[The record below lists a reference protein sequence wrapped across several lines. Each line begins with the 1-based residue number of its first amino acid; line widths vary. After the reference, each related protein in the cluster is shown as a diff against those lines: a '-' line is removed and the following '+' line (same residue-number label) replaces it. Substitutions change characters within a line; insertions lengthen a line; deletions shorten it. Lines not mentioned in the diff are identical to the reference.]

1 MVGMVRILLVLAFIQ
16 LIAWLL
22 PAWPEFKGI
31 PNYLP
36 LHVLMETVSIVVS
49 MMVFAV
55 GWNSN
60 SQKVS
65 GNIIL
70 LASAF
75 FSVGILDFSHTV
87 SYGGMPDFIS
97 PNDSEKHLNFW
108 LSARFL
114 ASAVLLVVAIRPWN
128 QTISTVIRYL
138 IFGTLLALTLV
149 INWVVIY
156 HQDMLPD
163 TFIPGQG
170 LTAFKKN
177 CEYIFIVAN
186 VTTAAILWTRMR
198 TLQPYNIVL
207 LFGAVSTLAMSEF
220 YFTLYTTMT
229 GSYNVLG
236 HVYKVIAYLFIY
248 RAIVV
253 EVIEE
258 PYALLAQEKEKF
270 SNIFDSISDGIELV
284 SMDGLVVDMNRA
296 DYERMG
302 YIKEEV
308 VGKPITQFSAS
319 ENASRVLE
327 KIGEIEKN
335 GHAVFET
342 ARVCKDASVIPLEVS
357 ARIVEMDAQ
366 KVFLGISR
374 DITERKR
381 QEATRAELAAI
392 VESSSDAI
400 IGKTLDGIITSW
412 NKSAEA
418 IYGYSASEV
427 IGKPITLLAHPSKH
441 AEIHEFLE
449 RIRDGAEVVNYETER
464 ICKEGMPIQIALTLS
479 PIKDASGNITGVSTI
494 ARDITEK
501 KRMEDEVRQAN
512 VYNRSL
518 IEASLDPLVT
528 ISPEGKITDV
538 NEGSTNVTGVRREEL
553 IGTDFSDYFTDPE
566 KARAGYLQV
575 LSKGYVT
582 DYPLTIRHRDGRLTD
597 VLYNASVYKSEEGK
611 ILGVFAAARD
621 VTEQKAAQEELR
633 RYKDHLE
640 EVVQMRTVDL
650 VLARNAAEAANRAK
664 SVFLANMSH
673 ELRTPLNAILGFS
686 NLMRK
691 DALLRHELRE
701 NLDIINRSGEHLLT
715 LINDVLEMAKIEA
728 GRVEL
733 ESSAID
739 LGSLLRDVSD
749 MMHVRAQEKGL
760 QLLVDQSSEF
770 PRYIKGDAAR
780 LRQILINL
788 IGNAVKF
795 TEQGGITLRLGV
807 ISDTTQ
813 HLLIEV
819 EDTGI
824 GIKPEDQKKLFEP
837 FVQLG
842 ESAMQQGT
850 GLGLTI
856 TRQYVQLM
864 GGTISFESAPGKGSI
879 FQVELPLEK
888 LEANDVAVPESVAVR
903 DVTALAP
910 GQPEYR
916 ILIVEDQIENQLLLT
931 QLMTSVGFQVKIA
944 ENGARAVELFQSWQP
959 HLIWMDRRMP
969 VMDGMEATRR
979 IRKLPGGK
987 LVKIVAVTASAFK
1000 EQREEMLNCGMDDF
1014 VRKPYRFNEIYEC
1027 MTKQLGVKYTY
1038 ADAAANESSSDVAL
1052 TPEMLEVLPSPL
1064 RQELRDALESLE
1076 SERIDAAI
1084 QQVSAHDAKLHGVL
1098 RYLVENYN
1106 YPAILQALQVSHGAI
1121 T

>member
-1 MVGMVRILLVLAFIQ
+1 MLGMAKILLTLAVIQ
-16 LIAWLL
+16 LTAWLL

-36 LHVLMETVSIVVS
+36 LHVFLETISIVVS

-55 GWNSN
+55 GWNTN
-60 SQKVS
+60 RQKVS

-70 LASAF
+70 LASVF

-108 LSARFL
+108 LSARLF
-114 ASAVLLVVAIRPWN
+114 ASVVLLVVAIRPWMPS
-128 QTISTVIRYL
+128 ISTATRYL
-138 IFGTLLALTLV
+138 TFGSLLAVTLM

-156 HQDMLPD
+156 HQDALPD

-177 CEYIFIVAN
+177 FEYLLIIINIF
-186 VTTAAILWTRMR
+186 TAAILWAKMR
-198 TLQPYNIVL
+198 QPQPFNVPL

-236 HVYKVIAYLFIY
+236 HAYKVIAYLFIY

-258 PYALLAQEKEKF
+258 PYALLEQAKEKF
-270 SNIFDSISDGIELV
+270 SRIFDAITDGVELV
-284 SMDGLVVDMNRA
+284 SMDGHIVDMNRA

-302 YIKEEV
+302 YTKAEV
-308 VGKPITQFSAS
+308 AGMPIGRFSTP
-319 ENASRVLE
+319 ENAAKVLE
-327 KIGEIEKN
+327 RIEQIAKS
-335 GHAVFET
+335 GHATFET
-342 ARVCKDASVIPLEVS
+342 ARICKDASIIPLEVNS
-357 ARIVEMDAQ
+357 RVVEIDGQ
-366 KVFLGISR
+366 KVLLGISR

-381 QEATRAELAAI
+381 QEAMRAELAAI

-418 IYGYSASEV
+418 IYGYSAAEIV
-427 IGKPITLLAHPSKH
+427 GKPITILAHPAHH
-441 AEIHEFLE
+441 AEIDEFLKK
-449 RIRDGAEVVNYETER
+449 IRNGAAVVNYETER
-464 ICKEGMPIQIALTLS
+464 IRKDGSQIQIALTLS
-479 PIKDASGNITGVSTI
+479 PIKDASGNIIGVSTI

-501 KRMEDEVRQAN
+501 KRLEDEVRQASI
-512 VYNRSL
+512 YNRSL

-538 NEGSTNVTGVRREEL
+538 NEGSIKATGVRREEL
-553 IGTDFSDYFTDPE
+553 IGTDFSNYFTEPE

-575 LSKGYVT
+575 LSRGYVT
-582 DYPLTIRHRDGRLTD
+582 DYPLTIRHRDGKLTD
-597 VLYNASVYKSEEGK
+597 VLYNASVYKNGEGK
-611 ILGVFAAARD
+611 VLGVFAAARD

-640 EVVQMRTVDL
+640 EVVQMRTADL

-691 DALLRHELRE
+691 DALLRHEQRE
-701 NLDIINRSGEHLLT
+701 DLDIINRSGEHLLT

-733 ESSAID
+733 ENSPID
-739 LGSLLRDVSD
+739 LGSLVRDVTD

-760 QLLVDQSSEF
+760 RLLVDQSSEF

-780 LRQILINL
+780 LRQVMINL

-807 ISDTTQ
+807 ITNTTQ

-819 EDTGI
+819 EDTGV

-837 FVQLG
+837 FMQLG
-842 ESAMQQGT
+842 ESAMQKGT

-864 GGTISFESAPGKGSI
+864 GGTISFESTPGKGSV

-888 LEANDVAVPESVAVR
+888 LEAHDVAMPESMPMREVVS
-903 DVTALAP
+903 LAP
-910 GQPEYR
+910 DQPEYR
-916 ILIVEDQIENQLLLT
+916 ILIVEDQLENQLLLT
-931 QLMTSVGFQVKIA
+931 QLMKSVGFQVKVA
-944 ENGARAVELFQSWQP
+944 ENGARAVEMFQSWQP

-987 LVKIVAVTASAFK
+987 SVKIVAVTASAFK
-1000 EQREEMLNCGMDDF
+1000 EQREEMLDSGMDDF

-1027 MTKQLGVKYTY
+1027 MTKQLGVKYIY
-1038 ADAAANESSSDVAL
+1038 ADAATPEPSNEVTL
-1052 TPEMLEVLPSPL
+1052 TPEMLEVLPPDL
-1064 RQELRDALESLE
+1064 RRELRAALESLE
-1076 SERIDAAI
+1076 GERISAAI
-1084 QQVSAHDAKLHGVL
+1084 QQVPAYDAKLHNVL
-1098 RYLVENYN
+1098 HHLAENYN
-1106 YPAILQALQVSHGAI
+1106 YPAILQALQASPG
-1121 T
+1121 TNT